1 MTLASSIVFF
11 SFPDYTL
18 KKKTPVHFLT
28 GMDGDLR
35 ALLWSLNFY
44 RASCSATKQKNKE
57 REKRTPSFQPVSSV

>member
-1 MTLASSIVFF
+1 LF
-11 SFPDYTL
+11 SFL
-18 KKKTPVHFLT
+18 FLIILKKKKTPVHFLT

-57 REKRTPSFQPVSSV
+57 REREREREENSIFSTG